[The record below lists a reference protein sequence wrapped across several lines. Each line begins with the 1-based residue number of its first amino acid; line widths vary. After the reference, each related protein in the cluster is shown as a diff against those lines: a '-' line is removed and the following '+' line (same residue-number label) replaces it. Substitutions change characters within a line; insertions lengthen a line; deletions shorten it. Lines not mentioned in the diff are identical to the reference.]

1 MNLIKLTQFIYK
13 YIKINTMKSYH
24 LENIAAQQKKDP
36 RHFLKPTNEE
46 LDSLQVGELVRIFF
60 IFDFKPNDGCRA
72 ERMWLEISEINGES
86 YKGLLTNEPI
96 YIKDL
101 QVGDLVEF
109 KRDNIATVIIK
120 SDFEEKKLALIS
132 IKALKAKEINWLVR
146 DEPDNA
152 QDSGWQLFYGDESES
167 YLNEPNNCVII
178 SLEEA
183 LQLEPRLEKVFLS
196 EHDAFEWSDAA
207 ADFIAVQD

>member
-1 MNLIKLTQFIYK
+1 
-13 YIKINTMKSYH
+13 MKSYH
-24 LENIAAQQKKDP
+24 LEDISVQQNSDP

-46 LDSLQVGELVRIFF
+46 LDSLQIGELVRLFF
-60 IFDFKPNDGCRA
+60 VFDFKTNDGCRA
-72 ERMWLEISEINGES
+72 ERMWVEISEINAES
-86 YKGLLTNEPI
+86 LKGFLTNEPV

-132 IKALKAKEINWLVR
+132 LKALKAKEVNWLVR

-167 YLNEPNNCVII
+167 YLDDSKNCVII
-178 SLEEA
+178 SMEEA
-183 LQLEPRLEKVFLS
+183 LQFEPRLEKAFLS
-196 EHDAFEWSDAA
+196 EHDAFEWSEKDG
-207 ADFIAVQD
+207 DFIAVRD